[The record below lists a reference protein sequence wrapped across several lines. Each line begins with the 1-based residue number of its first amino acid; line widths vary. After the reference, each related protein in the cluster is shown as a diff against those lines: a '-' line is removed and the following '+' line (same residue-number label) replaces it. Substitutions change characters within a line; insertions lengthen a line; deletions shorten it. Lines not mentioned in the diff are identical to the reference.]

1 MNEKENMLKD
11 IPKNTHKIYLGAT
24 NRSQPERDDA
34 VKKIIETTQ
43 KTGGF
48 LYVDALS
55 DRLPEHI
62 PGSE

>member
-1 MNEKENMLKD
+1 MNEKENIL
-11 IPKNTHKIYLGAT
+11 KNTHKICLGAT

-62 PGSE
+62 PGSD